1 MKTAIITGCNGQD
14 GLILTNLLIKEK
26 VNVYGISKDSLF
38 KNNSRIG
45 KFNIFSKKSLNNI
58 FMNIKPDFIFYFAS
72 FKHSSEEC
80 LKLAK

>member
-1 MKTAIITGCNGQD
+1 MKTAIITGCTGQD

-45 KFNIFSKKSLNNI
+45 KFNIFSESEVASGKSLASI
-58 FMNIKPDFIFYFAS
+58 SCTSVWYKTVGDIPLKIKA
-72 FKHSSEEC
+72 
-80 LKLAK
+80 